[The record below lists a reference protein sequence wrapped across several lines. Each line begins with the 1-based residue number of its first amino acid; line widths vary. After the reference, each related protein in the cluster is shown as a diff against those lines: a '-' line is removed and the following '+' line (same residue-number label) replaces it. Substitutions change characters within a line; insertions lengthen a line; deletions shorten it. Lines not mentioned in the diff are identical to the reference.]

1 MIDFFPPCL
10 FTSEE
15 QKIAGWMGECLQP
28 HALCMLS
35 KVLGRMGMTTGINLW
50 SGSGSCWV
58 LPTLH
63 RFWPW
68 LVTGFE
74 FCRRKPELRCCFS
87 HVFLM
92 VFHICPL
99 YSRHLW
105 FFSILQMEGLRAHAT
120 DWTQN
125 IQNMSVDF
133 RISGKIDDPFKRRR
147 RRRHHRSHSHAPNGD
162 IEGKG
167 EHGQTESESYS
178 SYSYTSSESGS
189 GSETDSQAT
198 QTDRVPE
205 APDPRLTQPLDYF
218 GENLAFID
226 ESSDAQ
232 SGKLH
237 VDPLQNVTQPNA
249 RPHQTR
255 RRRRRRNHKVS
266 RYNHDQKELNGTPAL
281 VPDLPLP

>member
-1 MIDFFPPCL
+1 M
-10 FTSEE
+10 
-15 QKIAGWMGECLQP
+15 
-28 HALCMLS
+28 
-35 KVLGRMGMTTGINLW
+35 VL
-50 SGSGSCWV
+50 
-58 LPTLH
+58 
-63 RFWPW
+63 
-68 LVTGFE
+68 
-74 FCRRKPELRCCFS
+74 
-87 HVFLM
+87 
-92 VFHICPL
+92 HIYPL
-99 YSRHLW
+99 YSHHPW

-147 RRRHHRSHSHAPNGD
+147 RRRHHRSRSHAPNGD
-162 IEGKG
+162 VEGK
-167 EHGQTESESYS
+167 EAQGQTESESYS
-178 SYSYTSSESGS
+178 SYSSTSSESGSGS

-205 APDPRLTQPLDYF
+205 APDPRLSQPLDYF

-237 VDPLQNVTQPNA
+237 VDPLQNETQPNA

-255 RRRRRRNHKVS
+255 RRRQRRNHRVNPS
-266 RYNHDQKELNGTPAL
+266 NHDKKELNGTPTP

>member
-1 MIDFFPPCL
+1 MR
-10 FTSEE
+10 S
-15 QKIAGWMGECLQP
+15 
-28 HALCMLS
+28 
-35 KVLGRMGMTTGINLW
+35 
-50 SGSGSCWV
+50 
-58 LPTLH
+58 
-63 RFWPW
+63 
-68 LVTGFE
+68 
-74 FCRRKPELRCCFS
+74 
-87 HVFLM
+87 
-92 VFHICPL
+92 HICPL
-99 YSRHLW
+99 HSHHLC

-133 RISGKIDDPFKRRR
+133 RISGKIDDPFRRRR

-162 IEGKG
+162 IKG
-167 EHGQTESESYS
+167 NEEQAETESESYS
-178 SYSYTSSESGS
+178 SYSYTSTESGS

-198 QTDRVPE
+198 QTERVPE
-205 APDPRLTQPLDYF
+205 APDPRLSQPLDYF

-237 VDPLQNVTQPNA
+237 VDPLQSGTQPNA

-255 RRRRRRNHKVS
+255 RRRRQRRNHKACNS
-266 RYNHDQKELNGTPAL
+266 SQDKKELNGTPAP